1 MYDIAIIGGGV
12 NGCGIARD
20 AAGRGL
26 RVLLVE
32 MDDLASGTS
41 SRSTKLIHGGLRYL
55 EHFEFSLVRHSLIER
70 EVLYKM
76 APHIIAPLRFVL
88 PHQKGMRPLWLMR
101 LGLFLYDHLGG
112 RTLLAA
118 SRALDLRHDEAG
130 AVLQAQFGKGFEYS
144 DCRVDDAR
152 LVILNAL
159 DAHEQ
164 GADIRTHT
172 KLVTAQRDGKGWD
185 LQLRDLRTGKCVQER
200 AGIVINAAGPWVEEV
215 ILNRLGVDTPSQVR
229 KVKGSHIVV
238 PRLFEHERAY
248 IFQNLDKR
256 IIFAIPYEGDFTLI
270 GPADVESTGEPG
282 DVVASAVEIGY
293 LCAAVSDYFK
303 KPVRPADVVWSF
315 AGVRPLFGH
324 ERIDPSKLTRDY
336 VLELDEGEGK
346 GGGENEGTAPM
357 LSIFGGKITTYR
369 VLAQKVLQK
378 LEDVLPE
385 GARENWTSEVALPGG
400 DFAIGGFEEQVER
413 LQQSCVWMDEKIA
426 TRLVRAYGTRA
437 LQIFTQGGKALER
450 GENFGAGLY
459 ELEVSYLLETE
470 WARSADDILWR
481 RSKLGLRFSK
491 EQVARLENW
500 LLEEEKGA

>member
-55 EHFEFSLVRHSLIER
+55 EHYEFSLVRHSLIER
-70 EVLYKM
+70 EVLYKI
-76 APHIIAPLRFVL
+76 APHIIGPLRFIF
-88 PHQKGMRPLWLMR
+88 PHQKGMRSLWLMR

-112 RTLLAA
+112 RTILPA
-118 SRALDLRHDEAG
+118 SRALDLSRDEAG
-130 AVLQAQFGKGFEYS
+130 AALQTQFTKGFEYS

-159 DAHEQ
+159 DAHER
-164 GADIRTHT
+164 GADIRTRT
-172 KLVTAQRDGKGWD
+172 KLVTAKRDGKGWD
-185 LQLRDLRTGKCVQER
+185 LHLRDLRTGKSVHER
-200 AGIVINAAGPWVEEV
+200 AAIVINAAGPWAEEV
-215 ILNRLGVDTPSQVR
+215 ILNRLGVDTQSQVR

-256 IIFAIPYEGDFTLI
+256 IIFALPYEDDFTLI
-270 GPADVESTGEPG
+270 GTTDVEITGEPG
-282 DVVASAVEIGY
+282 DVEASAVEIGY
-293 LCAAVSDYFK
+293 LCEAVSDYFK
-303 KPVRPADVVWSF
+303 KPVHPADIVWSF

-324 ERIDPSKLTRDY
+324 ERINPSKLTRDY
-336 VLELDEGEGK
+336 VLELDESL
-346 GGGENEGTAPM
+346 GTAPM

-369 VLAQKVLQK
+369 VLAQKVWQS
-378 LEDVLPE
+378 LEKVLPK

-400 DFAIGGFEEQVER
+400 DFAIGELEELVAH
-413 LQQSCVWMDEKIA
+413 LQQSCTWMDNKVA
-426 TRLVRAYGTRA
+426 TRLVRAYGSRA
-437 LQIFTQGGKALER
+437 LQIFTQEGKALEC
-450 GENFGAGLY
+450 GEDFGCGLC
-459 ELEVSYLLETE
+459 ELEVSYLIKTE
-470 WARSADDILWR
+470 WARTADDILWR

-491 EQVARLENW
+491 EQVSRLEHW
-500 LLEEEKGA
+500 LQEREKGA